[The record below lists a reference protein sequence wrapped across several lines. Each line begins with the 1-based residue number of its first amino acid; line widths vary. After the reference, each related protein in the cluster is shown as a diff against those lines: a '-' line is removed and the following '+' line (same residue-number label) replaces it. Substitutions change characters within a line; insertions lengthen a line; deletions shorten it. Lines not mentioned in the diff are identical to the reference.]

1 MIEGYRTKDMKAE
14 KVKTKTKHEDGVIF
28 EKDGMWCFHWGT
40 SLESFSKE
48 EYAKTALSNLSNI

>member
-1 MIEGYRTKDMKAE
+1 MKAE
-14 KVKTKTKHEDGVIF
+14 KVKTKHENGVIF

-48 EYAKTALSNLSNI
+48 EYAKIALSNLSNT